1 MDIVSLFLSI
11 IAVSVTVYNCY
22 RQYFKK
28 TEGIAL
34 TISGALIENNEL
46 KVCLLY
52 TNIGNQTA
60 TITNAS
66 ILLDTNS
73 LGHYSKENHASICDG
88 ITPFT
93 LFEKGQKSIPISY
106 RLPDFKDLDI
116 NSISIRILSA
126 YTNREGILFK
136 DNHSVGH
143 LSTNDTKKCFVCV
156 STDTHRLSQNRIIM
170 SMQ

>member
-1 MDIVSLFLSI
+1 MINSTFFPLNSSL
-11 IAVSVTVYNCY
+11 AKAYPA
-22 RQYFKK
+22 RAFKK

-93 LFEKGQKSIPISY
+93 LFEKGQKSITISY

>member
-1 MDIVSLFLSI
+1 
-11 IAVSVTVYNCY
+11 
-22 RQYFKK
+22 
-28 TEGIAL
+28 
-34 TISGALIENNEL
+34 
-46 KVCLLY
+46 
-52 TNIGNQTA
+52 
-60 TITNAS
+60 
-66 ILLDTNS
+66 NS

-93 LFEKGQKSIPISY
+93 LFEKGQKSITISY

>member
-1 MDIVSLFLSI
+1 MSI
-11 IAVSVTVYNCY
+11 
-22 RQYFKK
+22 YF
-28 TEGIAL
+28 
-34 TISGALIENNEL
+34 
-46 KVCLLY
+46 
-52 TNIGNQTA
+52 
-60 TITNAS
+60 
-66 ILLDTNS
+66 
-73 LGHYSKENHASICDG
+73 
-88 ITPFT
+88 
-93 LFEKGQKSIPISY
+93 FEKGQKSITISY